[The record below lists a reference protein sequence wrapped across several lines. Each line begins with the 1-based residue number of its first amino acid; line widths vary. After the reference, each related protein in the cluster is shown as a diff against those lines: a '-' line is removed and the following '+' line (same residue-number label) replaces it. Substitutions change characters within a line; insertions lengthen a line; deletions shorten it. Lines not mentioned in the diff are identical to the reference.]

1 MAAQSR
7 TIFSFV
13 MEPDPRFT
21 YQAWHLARSLM
32 EHCGADPASIH
43 VQCTPEVDA
52 RRRRLFEELGC
63 NVHEIAR
70 FGDGRFCNKL
80 NQLDSFR
87 GLDFGLAVLLDTDTI
102 VTADLRP
109 FLSDTEILGKIV
121 DAANPP
127 LASLREIAAASG
139 LQEQPRVCHVDH
151 GREKETFYGN
161 CNGGFYSIP
170 RRYCEILSAEW
181 RRWALWL
188 LANNEPLRR
197 AGRAVRHVDQ
207 VSFWLAI
214 QHASL
219 PFKAAPSNVN
229 YFSHFDGAHEYFDE
243 TLPIALL
250 HYHACS
256 WNVLGLLEAPA
267 GLPAAGQA
275 AVVRANAQI
284 GKGFDNRVFWEMRYR
299 HFPERGSGVGS
310 RGDNLL
316 YKRQLLREQG
326 VETAASVLDVGC
338 GDLEVVKTLD
348 IKNYVGVDQSPET
361 LTIARNARPDWVFE
375 LAPCADVSAAFM
387 VLCLEVLIH
396 QETEEAYR
404 ALMDFLADKT
414 LGTLLASGFPA
425 NGEAIEKNP
434 MIFFYEP
441 LEISLRRTGRF
452 SSIQQIGAH
461 TNVAVYRC
469 DV

>member
-1 MAAQSR
+1 MDD
-7 TIFSFV
+7 
-13 MEPDPRFT
+13 DPRYT

-32 EHCGADPASIH
+32 EHCGAGPSVIH

-52 RRRRLFEELGC
+52 RRRRLFGDLGC
-63 NVHEIAR
+63 TVHEIQR

-87 GLDFGLAVLLDTDTI
+87 GLDFDLVVLLDTDTI
-102 VTADLRP
+102 ATADLRP

-127 LASLREIAAASG
+127 IAILQEIAAASG
-139 LQEQPRVCHVDH
+139 LQKQPMVCRVDH
-151 GREKETFYGN
+151 GGAKETFYGN
-161 CNGGFYSIP
+161 CNGGFYSVP
-170 RRYCEILSAEW
+170 RRLCEILSAEW

-197 AGRAVRHVDQ
+197 AGRAIRHVDQ

-214 QHASL
+214 QHANL

-229 YFSHFDGAHEYFDE
+229 YFSHFDAKHEYFDA

-256 WNVLGLLEAPA
+256 LNVLGLLEAPA
-267 GLPAAGQA
+267 GLPAAGHD
-275 AVVRANAQI
+275 AVARANAQI

-316 YKRQLLREQG
+316 YKRQLLKEQG
-326 VETAASVLDVGC
+326 VETASSVLDVGC
-338 GDLEVVKTLD
+338 GDLEVVKALA
-348 IKNYVGVDQSPET
+348 IASYVGVDQSQET

-375 LAPCADVSAAFM
+375 LAPCADVPAAGM

-396 QETEEAYR
+396 QETEDAYR
-404 ALMDFLADKT
+404 ALIDFLANKT

-425 NGEAIEKNP
+425 NEEAIEKNP

-441 LEISLRRTGRF
+441 LENSLRRTGRF
-452 SSIQQIGAH
+452 SSIKQIGAH
-461 TNVAVYRC
+461 TNVTIYRC